1 MSLIESTLVKKDQHK
16 GFLYCMW
23 NKMFSSYGQDVYKLG
38 RTSCLEA
45 RLNNYTTS
53 YIEPC
58 EYKYTTNR
66 VFQNSIYAERVM
78 FFLLRRFRIKKNR
91 EFFKVDLDTV
101 IDTMRKLETM
111 SDEKI
116 EKIYKKILQDFCSDR
131 IMENIDNDAHYLDC
145 MVSPDAFFS
154 QFMFRPKNPEMEFY
168 LLTITRYPNTLTNIF
183 TALYQQPQN
192 SYQDKV
198 ILP

>member
-116 EKIYKKILQDFCSDR
+116 EKIYRKIWFG
-131 IMENIDNDAHYLDC
+131 MYNI
-145 MVSPDAFFS
+145 
-154 QFMFRPKNPEMEFY
+154 
-168 LLTITRYPNTLTNIF
+168 
-183 TALYQQPQN
+183 
-192 SYQDKV
+192 
-198 ILP
+198 